1 MLARVTT
8 AGVTTNE
15 LTLANSAV
23 QYRSGAKT
31 ATCGYNG
38 HDFWGSTLLMPGT
51 RLKQKNAI

>member
-1 MLARVTT
+1 MLTGVTT
-8 AGVTTNE
+8 AGVTTYE

-38 HDFWGSTLLMPGT
+38 HDFWGPTLLTPVAGQS
-51 RLKQKNAI
+51 KK